1 MKILFTLSM
10 FLLLFSCN
18 TKKENTP
25 KQQAPAL
32 NISVFVDLSDR
43 LTRSAFPPSQMS
55 RDTAIIAYLTDYFKK
70 QTSGPQILNSQN
82 SIKVFFYPTPN
93 IPEIN
98 TLAQGLSIEIAAL
111 KGVEKTMALKDMKTN
126 FLTNLSQIYN
136 VALQQQNFIGCDI
149 WDFFSNKKVDQL
161 CIRPNAR
168 NIIVILTDGY
178 LYHADNKQQ
187 EGNAY
192 SYVLPQT
199 LTKANSSL
207 ITKRQGLENLEVLML
222 EVNPYTPAQRD
233 PLIHILEKWFHEMG
247 VKRFLAVETDLPTT
261 IQPIIKNFLEN

>member
-1 MKILFTLSM
+1 MKTLFILSTL
-10 FLLLFSCN
+10 FLIFACN
-18 TKKENTP
+18 TKKEEIV
-25 KQQAPAL
+25 KQQSPAL
-32 NISVFVDLSDR
+32 NISVFIDLSDR

-70 QTSGPQILNSQN
+70 QTLGPQILNSQN
-82 SIKVFFYPTPN
+82 SIKVFFYPTPH
-93 IPEIN
+93 IPEIS
-98 TLAQGLSIEIAAL
+98 TLAQGLGVEIATL
-111 KGVEKTMALKDMKTN
+111 KGVEKSMALENMKTN
-126 FLTNLSQIYN
+126 FLQNLSQIYN

-168 NIIVILTDGY
+168 NIIIILTDGY
-178 LYHADNKQQ
+178 LYYANNKQQ
-187 EGNAY
+187 QGNAY

-233 PLIHILEKWFHEMG
+233 PLIHVLEEWFHEMG
-247 VKRFLAVETDLPTT
+247 VKKFLAVETDLPTT
-261 IQPIIKNFLEN
+261 IQPIIKNFLEQ